1 VKRDGMDFIVSR
13 NEILKPLD
21 LAKDVTEQRSTIPIL
36 ANVLLRVE
44 GQRLTIAG
52 TDLDVSIQA
61 SCEVQTED
69 EGTATVPA
77 KRVFDIV
84 RLQPVDAE
92 IRIKLLEND
101 FVQLKAGKSEY
112 KMPGLSVESFPQI
125 PPFPSDMVVSLPGA
139 PLRAMIQRTMFAI
152 PREDSAYSL
161 SGALL
166 TLTPTQMRMVA
177 TDGHRLAMV
186 TKSADLTQVES
197 EISSMIP
204 YKALVQLQRLIGDG
218 DPVVGFATSE
228 NKLFFAIEGKRL
240 ISRMLTAKFPNYEM
254 VLPKANDKLIT
265 VSAADVAKAVK
276 RAGIMTDDR
285 IRCIK
290 LAIDAGTLKVTASSV
305 GIGEACE
312 VLPLEYGGDPLE
324 IGFNPKYVLDFLG
337 ACESTN
343 VTVALKDGETQV
355 ELRPAGESEFE
366 YRYVLMPMKR

>member
-1 VKRDGMDFIVSR
+1 MDFIVSR

-21 LAKDVTEQRSTIPIL
+21 LAKGVTEQRSTIPIL

-44 GQRLTIAG
+44 GEKLTIAG

-61 SCEVQTED
+61 SCEVQAED
-69 EGTATVPA
+69 EGAATVPA
-77 KRVFDIV
+77 KRLFDIV
-84 RLQPVDAE
+84 RLQPEDAE
-92 IRIKLLEND
+92 IRIKLLKND
-101 FVQLKAGKSEY
+101 FVQLKAEKSEY
-112 KMPGLSVESFPQI
+112 KMPGLPVEHFPQI
-125 PPFPSDMVVSLPGA
+125 PNFPSDMIVALPGSA
-139 PLRAMIQRTMFAI
+139 LRAMIQRTTFAI
-152 PREDSAYSL
+152 PREDSAYTL

-166 TLTPTQMRMVA
+166 ILTPTQIRMVA
-177 TDGHRLAMV
+177 TDGHRLAIV
-186 TKSADLTQVES
+186 TKSVDLSQVES
-197 EISSMIP
+197 EISAMIP
-204 YKALVQLQRLIGDG
+204 YKALVELEGLIGDG

-240 ISRMLTAKFPNYEM
+240 ISRMLTARFPNYEM
-254 VLPKANDKLIT
+254 VLPAANDKLIT
-265 VSAADVAKAVK
+265 VPVADVVKAVK

-312 VLPLEYGGDPLE
+312 VLPLEYEGDPLE

-343 VTVALKDGETQV
+343 VTVALKDGETQA